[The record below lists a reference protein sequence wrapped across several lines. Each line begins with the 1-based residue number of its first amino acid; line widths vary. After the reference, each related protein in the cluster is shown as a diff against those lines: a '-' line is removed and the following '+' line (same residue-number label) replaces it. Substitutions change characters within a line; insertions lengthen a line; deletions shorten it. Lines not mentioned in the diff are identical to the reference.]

1 MTLFEMLFR
10 GYTIKCFRSESRTV
24 QIDAPRFGQKEYT
37 IHVPGSI
44 ADGME
49 SNATL
54 LPFMTTTACAVMMLI
69 NERERVND
77 IG

>member
-1 MTLFEMLFR
+1 MTLFEMLYR
-10 GYTIKCFRSESRTV
+10 GYTIKCFRSEARKV
-24 QIDAPRFGQKEYT
+24 QIDPPRFGEKEYT
-37 IHVPGSI
+37 VHVPAAI

-49 SNATL
+49 HNATL

-69 NERERVND
+69 NERELVND